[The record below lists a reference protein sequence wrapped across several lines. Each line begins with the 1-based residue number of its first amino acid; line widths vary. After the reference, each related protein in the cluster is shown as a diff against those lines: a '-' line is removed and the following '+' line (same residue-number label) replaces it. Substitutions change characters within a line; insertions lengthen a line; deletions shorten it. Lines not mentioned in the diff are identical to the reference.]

1 MKIQLLRLIAALL
14 LGSGGVALADT
25 VDFNPGTS
33 DVKVGDTIFVDIV
46 GDFTE
51 PGLAGGNIDLGFNNE
66 ILTIDSVEVNSTLFA
81 FDPDG
86 GGPAIGNVWPDIFFD
101 VDTII
106 NEDPP
111 ATGTFTIATIT
122 LTAIAEGTSS
132 LMILGGS
139 NFFSTTA
146 ALSPTLFDGTVN
158 VSAVPIP
165 AAVWLFGSGLLGLV
179 GLARRKTS

>member
-1 MKIQLLRLIAALL
+1 MTREIGKTMKIQLLRLIAALL

-86 GGPAIGNVWPDIFFD
+86 GGPRTGNTQPGKIVFRYDSS
-101 VDTII
+101 
-106 NEDPP
+106 
-111 ATGTFTIATIT
+111 IAVV
-122 LTAIAEGTSS
+122 GRPRS
-132 LMILGGS
+132 L
-139 NFFSTTA
+139 
-146 ALSPTLFDGTVN
+146 
-158 VSAVPIP
+158 
-165 AAVWLFGSGLLGLV
+165 
-179 GLARRKTS
+179 R